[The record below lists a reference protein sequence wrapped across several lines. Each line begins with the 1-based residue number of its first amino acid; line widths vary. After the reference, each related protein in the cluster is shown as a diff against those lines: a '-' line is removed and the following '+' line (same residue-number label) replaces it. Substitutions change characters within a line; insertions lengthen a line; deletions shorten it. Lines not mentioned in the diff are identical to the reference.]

1 MIKAILNEEKSLVE
15 TNGNILSL
23 TAELLAISPV
33 VISSVFKRLKMP
45 EDMEKDIVRMIIDDL
60 EEKFL
65 ENKRA

>member
-65 ENKRA
+65 ENKGA